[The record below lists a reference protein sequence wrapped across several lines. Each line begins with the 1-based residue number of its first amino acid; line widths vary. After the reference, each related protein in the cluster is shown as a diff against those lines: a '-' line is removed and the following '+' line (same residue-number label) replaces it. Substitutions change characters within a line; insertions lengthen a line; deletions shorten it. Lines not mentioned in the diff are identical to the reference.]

1 MALMS
6 KRLLAVAAAL
16 IIFGVACSGQNSSA
30 PKPFCE
36 NAYRYEA
43 ELEREQ
49 TVGKV
54 DTAKQISLVRQ
65 IVATAPPAVHADAQR
80 FLDALVRVQ
89 ADPSVRN
96 DRSVIDAAHQAVD
109 RVNRYASNRCGL
121 FNQQPTG
128 I

>member
-121 FNQQPTG
+121 FSQQPTG